1 MIELGRYSVAVLSAY
16 GVSVLLLAGIIVQTL
31 LANRRARRALD
42 RQEKRRG

>member
-1 MIELGRYSVAVLSAY
+1 MIELGRYSGAVLSAY

-31 LANRRARRALD
+31 LANRRARIALD